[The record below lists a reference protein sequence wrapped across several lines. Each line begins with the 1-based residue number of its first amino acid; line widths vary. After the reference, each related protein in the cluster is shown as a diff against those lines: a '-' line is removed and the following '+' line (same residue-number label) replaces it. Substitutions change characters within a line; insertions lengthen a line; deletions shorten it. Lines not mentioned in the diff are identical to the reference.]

1 MVDVD
6 NMRSLVTFALVALAI
21 AVVALAGWMLG
32 RAAPPAAGIAQ
43 TVQVEDLRVTVQLD
57 QAALGS
63 RIVNVTV
70 QDANDRPL
78 DLSAVRLRFTMPEM
92 DMGTIEADAQP
103 IGQGRFQASG
113 MFFTMAGRWTVDTTL
128 VRDGRP
134 PIRATFT
141 FPIAAPG
148 EASGPL
154 NPLTAD
160 VWTIQAGQQLYQAN
174 CTPCHGAAGR
184 GDGPLAA
191 GLSPRPAD
199 FTQHMVPGKHTDGQ
213 VYLWIKDGFPGT
225 AMPSWGQRLTET
237 QIWQLVTYLRT
248 FGQHTA
254 VAPAASPKQPTAPAL
269 AVPLTAIP
277 DVQEPL
283 PPLIFAR
290 QANLWRSNGSGDP
303 PQQLTNLGAD
313 GLAEHPTVSPDGTR
327 IAFITLAP
335 APITATLPIS
345 ISALYVMNADGS
357 NPHALWKPPRGLL
370 ALPTWTPDSQA
381 LYVGLSDILSDP
393 MAPVPERLLEVV
405 RVDLATGARRVV
417 LEDAR
422 DPTIARDGKRIA
434 YLHFDKQNAA
444 FSLHIAAPDGS
455 GDREL
460 IGAGAFTDFYAP
472 RFSPDGKRIIV
483 AAIGG
488 PVTND
493 QGYPINASE
502 QAPLQRLLALFEPPV
517 AEAHGASW
525 DLWMVNTDGTG
536 LRRLPMA
543 REDTPMVAFAPDG
556 SRIVM
561 MGAGGIYLMDADGSN
576 MRRIDPLGDHGGLDW
591 AQK

>member
-1 MVDVD
+1 
-6 NMRSLVTFALVALAI
+6 MRSLVIFALVALAI

-32 RAAPPAAGIAQ
+32 RRAAPPAAGIAQ

-57 QAALGS
+57 QAVLGS

-70 QDANDRPL
+70 QDANDKPL

-92 DMGTIEADAQP
+92 DMGVIEAEAQP
-103 IGQGRFQASG
+103 IGQGRFQAQG
-113 MFFTMAGRWTVDTTL
+113 MFFTMVGRWTVDTTL

-134 PIRATFT
+134 PILATFA

-160 VWTIQAGQQLYQAN
+160 VRTIQAGQQLYQAN
-174 CTPCHGAAGR
+174 CAACHGAAGR

-199 FTQHMVPGKHTDGQ
+199 FTQHMIPGKHTDGQ

-225 AMPSWGQRLTET
+225 AMPSWGQRLTEP

-248 FGQHTA
+248 FGQHTTA
-254 VAPAASPKQPTAPAL
+254 ATAASPKQPTAPAL
-269 AVPLTAIP
+269 AVPPTGIP
-277 DVQEPL
+277 EVREPL

-290 QANLWRSNGSGDP
+290 QRNLWRSNGSGDH

-313 GLAEHPTVSPDGTR
+313 HLAEHPTVSPDGAR

-345 ISALYVMNADGS
+345 ISVLYVMNADGS
-357 NPHALWKPPRGLL
+357 DLHVLWKPPRGLL
-370 ALPTWTPDSQA
+370 ALPTWTPDNQA

-405 RVDLATGARRVV
+405 RVDLATGARRVM

-422 DPTIARDGKRIA
+422 DPTIERDGKRMA

-444 FSLHIAAPDGS
+444 FSLHVAAPDGS
-455 GDREL
+455 GDR
-460 IGAGAFTDFYAP
+460 
-472 RFSPDGKRIIV
+472 
-483 AAIGG
+483 
-488 PVTND
+488 
-493 QGYPINASE
+493 
-502 QAPLQRLLALFEPPV
+502 
-517 AEAHGASW
+517 
-525 DLWMVNTDGTG
+525 
-536 LRRLPMA
+536 
-543 REDTPMVAFAPDG
+543 
-556 SRIVM
+556 
-561 MGAGGIYLMDADGSN
+561 
-576 MRRIDPLGDHGGLDW
+576 
-591 AQK
+591 